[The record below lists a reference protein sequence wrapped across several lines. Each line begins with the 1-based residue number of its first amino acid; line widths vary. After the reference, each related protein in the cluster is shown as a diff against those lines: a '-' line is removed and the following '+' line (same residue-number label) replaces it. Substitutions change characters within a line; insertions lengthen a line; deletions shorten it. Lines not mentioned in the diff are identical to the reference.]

1 MGGLVT
7 RYYLQRLNGIQKTH
21 KYITISAPNNGT
33 NMAHLL
39 PLKGIEQMLPDSD
52 FLQDLNQDVNEALN
66 NIETLCLWTPFDIM
80 IIPAESSVMGVG
92 KEVNFPVLV
101 HRWMLDDNRV
111 LQEIIDFIST

>member
-1 MGGLVT
+1 MMHHLVVMSEELILSL
-7 RYYLQRLNGIQKTH
+7 LQ
-21 KYITISAPNNGT
+21 
-33 NMAHLL
+33 HLL
-39 PLKGIEQMLPDSD
+39 MIY
-52 FLQDLNQDVNEALN
+52 FLQDLNQDVNEVLN